1 MLNWLVAKLGVW
13 IVLAIV
19 GAIVVGGFN
28 LLAKSGGLIRLGVET
43 RKALANAQT
52 EMAQQGA
59 VPNEKFYATNR
70 SAMLK
75 IILPIVGWIVLYAV
89 IFFAATLPIF
99 LGSFLLLVAPAM
111 GYNGYKLT
119 RG

>member
-1 MLNWLVAKLGVW
+1 MVSWLVAKLGVW

-75 IILPIVGWIVLYAV
+75 IVLPIVAGSSFIPLSFSRRRYLYSWDR
-89 IFFAATLPIF
+89 FYYYWRQPWATT
-99 LGSFLLLVAPAM
+99 VT
-111 GYNGYKLT
+111 N
-119 RG
+119 